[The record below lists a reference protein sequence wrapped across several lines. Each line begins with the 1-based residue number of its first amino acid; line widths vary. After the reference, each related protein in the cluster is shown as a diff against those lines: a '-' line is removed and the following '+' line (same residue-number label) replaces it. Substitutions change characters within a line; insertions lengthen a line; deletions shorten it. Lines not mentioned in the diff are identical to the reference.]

1 MNKPNIQK
9 TNVGR
14 VSVTRQKAEPVASG
28 YGAIVGSDRMTMD
41 SAEYKWRTIPL
52 RYVCQLNPS
61 VNLSGF
67 EEDDELTFLPMD
79 RVKRGYF
86 IPNTDKFSKY
96 ASSYNVFEDG
106 DILLA
111 KVTPCF
117 ENGNIAVVENLGSGK
132 GFGSSELFVIRPTNI
147 DRKFLFYYFQSSA
160 FKQQG
165 EASMT
170 GAGGLKRVSPDL
182 LRQHHLPFPEGKT
195 QRLIADYLDRET
207 ARIDALVAEKEKML
221 ALLEEKR
228 AALISR
234 AVTRGLNPDVPL
246 KPSGLDWLGDIPAH
260 WGLQRLK
267 QLAEVRGGLTLG
279 KQYGSEHLQTY
290 PYLRV
295 ANVQDG
301 HLLLQDVLTIDVPVL
316 EANANLLAYG
326 DVLMN
331 EGGDID
337 KLGRGCVWRDE
348 IKPCLHQNHV
358 FAVRPHSVG
367 SEWLS
372 LWTSTLEAKRYFE
385 SRAKRSTNLASISS
399 SNVKELSV
407 PLPPVDEQKTILQF
421 VAQEIFR
428 HENLITSL
436 RDSLRLISERRAALI
451 TAAVTGQIP
460 IEEICQ

>member
-1 MNKPNIQK
+1 MSLTPVLHEWK
-9 TNVGR
+9 TV
-14 VSVTRQKAEPVASG
+14 
-28 YGAIVGSDRMTMD
+28 
-41 SAEYKWRTIPL
+41 PL

-61 VNLSGF
+61 VDFSEF
-67 EEDDELTFLPMD
+67 EEADELTFLPMD
-79 RVKRGYF
+79 RVKSGYF
-86 IPNTDKFSKY
+86 LPNTDKFSKY
-96 ASSYNVFEDG
+96 ASSYNAFEEG

-117 ENGNIAVVENLGSGK
+117 ENGNIAIAKNLEGGK
-132 GFGSSELFVIRPTNI
+132 GFGSSELFVIRPKKVI
-147 DRKFLFYYFQSSA
+147 RKFLFYYFQSSA
-160 FKQQG
+160 FKQEG

-182 LRQHHLPFPEGKT
+182 LRQHHLPCPEEDN

-207 ARIDALVAEKEKML
+207 VRIDALVAEKEKML

-234 AVTRGLNPDVPL
+234 AVTRGLDPTAPL

-260 WGLQRLK
+260 WEIWRLK
-267 QLAEVRGGLTLG
+267 YLAEVRGGLTLG
-279 KQYGSEHLQTY
+279 KKYSRNDLVEMA
-290 PYLRV
+290 YLRV

-301 HLLLQDVLTIDVPVL
+301 YLKLDDMQTIEVTPEEAENYLLQQ
-316 EANANLLAYG
+316 G

-337 KLGRGCVWRDE
+337 KLGRGCVWREE

-358 FAVRPHSVG
+358 FSVRPHLIDP
-367 SEWLS
+367 EWLA

-385 SRAKRSTNLASISS
+385 QRAKRSTNLASISGT
-399 SNVKELSV
+399 NIKELPV
-407 PLPPVDEQKTILQF
+407 PMPSTDEQIRIKTYI
-421 VAQEIFR
+421 EISTKKIAAIQS
-428 HENLITSL
+428 EMQQSIE
-436 RDSLRLISERRAALI
+436 RLKERRAALI

-460 IEEICQ
+460 VEEMSA